1 MYFILPTL
9 YSLLCVM
16 APCIIYMVFFCKKN
30 TLKHNILIL
39 IFMLYCWKVFELTG
53 TGGLTDI
60 FYRPDTGRKFSL
72 VQGSVN
78 LVPFSGLNI
87 SFILNIVMCVPLG
100 FLLPII
106 WKSYRKIV
114 PVFLAGALFSL
125 IIEVSQIIT
134 TRATDIDDLIAN
146 IFGAVIGFILWAVL
160 SRVVSLKDKSSTVD
174 YLEPYIYILIGFT
187 GKFLLYFPFWFAF
200 EVLS

>member
-146 IFGAVIGFILWAVL
+146 TFGAVIGFILWAVL

-174 YLEPYIYILIGFT
+174 YLEPKWLFV
-187 GKFLLYFPFWFAF
+187 K
-200 EVLS
+200 